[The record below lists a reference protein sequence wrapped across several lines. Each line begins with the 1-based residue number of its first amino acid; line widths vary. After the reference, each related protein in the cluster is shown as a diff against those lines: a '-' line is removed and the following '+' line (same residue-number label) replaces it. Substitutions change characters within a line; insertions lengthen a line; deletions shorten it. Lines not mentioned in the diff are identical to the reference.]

1 LTIELNPGII
11 ESGQESSMKKIKSEF
26 TYTAFGNGKL
36 IVHGGLDDVVTKIK
50 RWYDKYSNGTLLV
63 FNDFTG
69 KTMEFDLRGSEK
81 EVLQKIEMFLP
92 QEIVVVSARPGRPKL
107 GVVTREVS
115 LLPQHWEWLAS
126 QPEGASAAL
135 RKLVEGAKKNLV
147 MKESVKQVQERAY
160 KIMSILAGDLPQ
172 YEEALRSLYRRNE
185 ENFKQHIASWSPD
198 IKDYV
203 MKTVEPVFSEG
214 T

>member
-1 LTIELNPGII
+1 
-11 ESGQESSMKKIKSEF
+11 MKKMKSEF
-26 TYTAFGNGKL
+26 SYTAFGNGKL
-36 IVHGGLDDVVTKIK
+36 IVHGGLDEVVLKIK
-50 RWYDKYSNGTLLV
+50 RWNDKNTTGSLLV

-81 EVLQKIEMFLP
+81 DVLQRIEMFLP
-92 QEIVVVSARPGRPKL
+92 QETVVAAGPGRPKL

-126 QPEGASAAL
+126 QPEGASGAL

-147 MKESVKQVQERAY
+147 MKETVKQVQERTY
-160 KIMSILAGDLPQ
+160 KIMSILAGDFPQ
-172 YEEALRSLYRRNE
+172 YEEALRSLYRKNE
-185 ENFKQHIASWSPD
+185 ETFKQHIATWTPD

-203 MKTVEPVFSEG
+203 MKTAEPVFDESH
-214 T
+214 

>member
-1 LTIELNPGII
+1 
-11 ESGQESSMKKIKSEF
+11 MKKIKSQF
-26 TYTAFGNGKL
+26 SYTAFGNEKL
-36 IVHGGLDDVVTKIK
+36 IAHGSLDEVVLKIK
-50 RWYDKYSNGTLLV
+50 RWNDKNTTASLLV

-81 EVLQKIEMFLP
+81 DVLQKIEMFIP
-92 QEIVVVSARPGRPKL
+92 QDVSAVSPGPGRPKL
-107 GVVTREVS
+107 GVITREVS

-172 YEEALRSLYRRNE
+172 YEEALRSLYRKNE
-185 ENFKQHIASWSPD
+185 ENFKQHIAMWSPD

-203 MKTVEPVFSEG
+203 IKIAAPVFAEG

>member
-1 LTIELNPGII
+1 
-11 ESGQESSMKKIKSEF
+11 MKKIKSQF
-26 TYTAFGNGKL
+26 SYTAFGNEKL
-36 IVHGGLDDVVTKIK
+36 IAHGSLDEVVLKIK
-50 RWYDKYSNGTLLV
+50 RWHDKNSTGSLLV

-81 EVLQKIEMFLP
+81 EVLQKIEMFIP
-92 QEIVVVSARPGRPKL
+92 QDTAAVSVGPGRPKL

-147 MKESVKQVQERAY
+147 MKESVKQVQERVY

-172 YEEALRSLYRRNE
+172 YEEALRSLYRRNA
-185 ENFKQHIASWSPD
+185 ENFKQHTAIWSPD
-198 IKDYV
+198 IKEYV
-203 MKTVEPVFSEG
+203 MKIAEPVFSEG
-214 T
+214 A